1 MKDNE
6 IKGYRIVIISPD
18 NYIHSLCF
26 KEIAMLLVSSFRSN
40 NISCDFTINEFSDQK
55 INIILGYHLLNQK
68 VIKTEL
74 IDKEKKYIPFQLE
87 QLASS
92 EFVLTQDIKFVL
104 TNGVSVWDYSKENIR
119 YLEANDIYA
128 KYLPIGYHKDL
139 EIIKS
144 ADENQKDIDI
154 LFYGSIG
161 KRREKILNILSEKY
175 KVKALFGVYGKER
188 DDYIGRAKIVLNI
201 HHYSAQLLE
210 MVRLSYL
217 LNNKI
222 FLISEESHRNPYSD
236 LEIEFSPYSEIISRC
251 DYYLKNEKARDVKRN
266 KNYVK
271 FKKQFPMESL
281 LSSLGQDK
289 CQ

>member
-18 NYIHSLCF
+18 DYIHSACF
-26 KEIAMLLVSSFRSN
+26 REIAMLLAGSFRSN

-55 INIILGYHLLNQK
+55 INIILGYHLLNK
-68 VIKTEL
+68 EIIKTE
-74 IDKEKKYIPFQLE
+74 IIENKKRYIPFQLE
-87 QLASS
+87 QLTSS
-92 EFVLTQDIKFVL
+92 EFILTKDIIFVL
-104 TNGVSVWDYSKENIR
+104 KNGVSVWDYSKENIR
-119 YLEANDIYA
+119 FLKANDINA

-144 ADENQKDIDI
+144 EGENKKDIDI

-161 KRREKILNILSEKY
+161 KRREKILKILSEKY

-188 DDYIGRAKIVLNI
+188 DNYIRRAKIVLNI

-236 LEIEFSPYSEIISRC
+236 LEIEFLPYSEIVSKC
-251 DYYLKNEKARDVKRN
+251 DYYLKNEKARDTKRK

-271 FKKQFPMESL
+271 FKKQFPMEVL
-281 LSSLGQDK
+281 LNSLGRDK
-289 CQ
+289 WQ